1 MPASSTE
8 EAEMAST
15 ARKGV
20 PAGYRTATPYLM
32 ITDPEAA
39 VTFYRTAFGA
49 VELARSIDAGGVLRN
64 IQIRIGD
71 APVMLGVRAP
81 TDPLTEQRIGDL
93 PLVSIYL
100 YVADADRVFSQA
112 VAAGAL
118 ALYPPENQEYGNRE
132 GGIVDP
138 FGVTWWIAT
147 HFGKHPDKTTT
158 THDQ

>member
-1 MPASSTE
+1 
-8 EAEMAST
+8 MAQSVHS
-15 ARKGV
+15 GI
-20 PAGYRTATPYLM
+20 PEGYHTLTPYLM

-39 VTFYRTAFGA
+39 VAFYRAAFDA
-49 VELARSIDAGGVLRN
+49 VELARSIDPAGILRN
-64 IQIRIGD
+64 IQMRIGD

-118 ALYPPENQEYGNRE
+118 ALYPPEDQEYGNRE

-147 HFGKHPDKTTT
+147 RLA
-158 THDQ
+158 